1 MYNKSGKRGL
11 STHSFTKKSLIKAKH
26 LIGSRIIQQCLICI
40 LKPVLAIT
48 TENKEFEQNLKYR
61 VVCDVCIF
69 WLGASLEQFAQE
81 GPVAIAYAFRFP
93 ISLEENYSVNEL
105 ELLGLYGQSN
115 TPIINCTVKK
125 NPPSIRP
132 PIYNQCIKRVWK
144 SKN

>member
-1 MYNKSGKRGL
+1 MFNL
-11 STHSFTKKSLIKAKH
+11 HIET
-26 LIGSRIIQQCLICI
+26 
-40 LKPVLAIT
+40 VLAIT

-125 NPPSIRP
+125 THRQSDHQFITSALNASE
-132 PIYNQCIKRVWK
+132 KAKTSKK
-144 SKN
+144 SLTRWIDRF